1 MAKGP
6 SFLRNWFEIRKYK
19 RLLKRIEKLSGPD
32 GAAAKKARKLER
44 KIVSE
49 QIDRVLS
56 NTPAEELKKYRT
68 GAILTPLAKY
78 SVKDVYSMSV
88 KKLVGIKG
96 VGPKSAYLIKNCAIA
111 YYKEVQQAERLRVS
125 PDDRSS
131 DVSALVKS
139 VYRADKLGELSA
151 EARSLKEAAAADKGL
166 AKKARAAANPLRW
179 LFTKDKASALESM
192 SEIERILASGLPTE
206 LDYIGRKRS
215 DILKAR
221 HDEYWRSFCDDPARF
236 YSVLENAK
244 AAGNGGK
251 AAAADY
257 SYLAALSPQLK
268 SEIDRVEVSTDGLR
282 CVLRPYQLIGVKYIL
297 HQGNVLLGDEM
308 GLGKT
313 IEAIGTMVSLRNG
326 GQTHFVVVC
335 PASVLINWEREIQKH
350 SDLSCRVLHGA
361 DFDSNLAEWENNGGV
376 AILNYESAG
385 RFVSERPIALTVVD
399 EAHYIKNCET
409 QRTRS
414 TAEILSRSQRRLFM
428 TGTPLENRLE
438 EMVALI
444 NMLQPERV
452 REISRLPRPIDRD
465 RFRQVV
471 APVYF
476 RRTKDAVWK
485 EMPAL
490 QIVEDVVELT
500 PAERA
505 LYIDCVRERTMA
517 AFARMRQI
525 SFAVDSEQSSKLTRI
540 KEICEEAFENGRKVL
555 IFSFYL
561 ETIEKIRQALG
572 GAVFGPITGSISPE
586 KRQEIIDDFSAH
598 EGGAVLLSQII
609 AGGTGLN
616 IQKASIVIMCEPQ
629 YKPSTE
635 NQAIAR
641 AYRIGQ
647 TSNVTVYRLL
657 CSKTVDERLLQV
669 LKEKQRVF
677 DAYADKSVSGEN
689 SLQIKESDIAA
700 AEFDGTLVK

>member
-1 MAKGP
+1 MANSP
-6 SFLRNWFEIRKYK
+6 SFFRNWLEIRKYK
-19 RLLKRIEKLSGPD
+19 RLLKRIDKLSAPD
-32 GAAAKKARKLER
+32 DALTKKAQKLER
-44 KIVSE
+44 RIVDK
-49 QIDRVLS
+49 QIDRALS
-56 NTPAEELKKYRT
+56 NAPAEELKKYRT
-68 GAILTPLAKY
+68 GAILTPLEKY
-78 SVKDVYSMSV
+78 SVKDVYSMSY

-96 VGPKSAYLIKNCAIA
+96 VGPKSASLIKNCAIA

-125 PDDRSS
+125 PGDGNS

-139 VYRADKLGELSA
+139 VYRIDGLNGVSA
-151 EARSLKEAAAADKGL
+151 EARALKETAAADKGL
-166 AKKARAAANPLRW
+166 AEKARASASPLRW
-179 LFTKDKASALESM
+179 LFTKDKSAALENM

-206 LDYIGRKRS
+206 LDYIEKKRS

-221 HDEYWRSFCDDPARF
+221 HDEYWRSFTGDPARF
-236 YSVLENAK
+236 YSVLENVK
-244 AAGNGGK
+244 TEGGK
-251 AAAADY
+251 KSSTADY
-257 SYLAALSPQLK
+257 SYLAALSPQLQ
-268 SEIDRVEVSTDGLR
+268 SEIDRVDVSTDGLR

-313 IEAIGTMVSLRNG
+313 VEAIGAMVSLRNG
-326 GQTHFVVVC
+326 GQTHFAVVC

-361 DFDSNLAEWENNGGV
+361 DFDANLADWEQNGGV

-385 RFVSERPIALTVVD
+385 KFVSERPIAMTVVD
-399 EAHYIKNCET
+399 EAHYIKNCEA
-409 QRTRS
+409 QRTRN
-414 TAEILSRSQRRLFM
+414 TADILSRSQRRLFM

-444 NMLQPERV
+444 NMLQPERG
-452 REISRLPRPIDRD
+452 REISYLPRPIDRD

-490 QIVEDVVELT
+490 QVVEDVVELT

-505 LYIDCVRERTMA
+505 LYIDCVRRRTMA
-517 AFARMRQI
+517 AFAQMRQI
-525 SFAVDSEQSSKLTRI
+525 SFAVDAEQSSKLTRI
-540 KEICEEAFENGRKVL
+540 KEICVEAFENGRKVL

-586 KRQEIIDDFSAH
+586 RRQEIIDEFSAH
-598 EGGAVLLSQII
+598 EGGAALLSQII

-657 CSKTVDERLLQV
+657 CSRTVDERLLQV
-669 LKEKQRVF
+669 LKEKQQVF

-700 AEFDGTLVK
+700 AEFDGTLVR